1 MAVRDVEPAPKTMLR
16 GRGGT
21 AHLRRE
27 SVVLD
32 RAGIRLVIPL
42 EAIESAQVT
51 LDRRPTAAI
60 SLNSTATSAERTTV
74 CTISSRNTEEVGA
87 FVNAV
92 NAALP
97 QRDGA
102 ERRVDGA
109 ALVKAQERPLTP
121 KRERLP
127 IMSPAEARA
136 CAGFACLFTLGLLP
150 PALAGDGHLA
160 RLWTGGFP
168 AVVMGCV
175 IAHGTW
181 RATVTW
187 WLLHRYGVTTDA
199 RNASHYPRSD
209 VNHPGTVVYAFT
221 DTSGTSHT
229 FERTGPASAP
239 DKKIAYDPAR
249 PDFARGPA
257 QPWARTLILLL
268 RLLLGVPVTLAMA
281 AFLVWYFTTA
291 MHA

>member
-1 MAVRDVEPAPKTMLR
+1 MLR

-51 LDRRPTAAI
+51 LDRLPTAAI

-187 WLLHRYGVTTDA
+187 WLLH
-199 RNASHYPRSD
+199 YPRSD